1 MAKET
6 ILDPY
11 YLGTDFGFPF
21 LILNKDETASLD
33 ITAWS
38 LSFMYKADR
47 ADLDGAALLTKT
59 TALGGIA
66 IAGTFDASP
75 DPTVNLQRATVSI
88 LDTDTDSMTPR
99 IVYWELK
106 RTDPGVETVLA
117 DGTQELRRGVHR
129 T

>member
-21 LILNKDETASLD
+21 LVLNKDETVSLD

-38 LSFMYKADR
+38 LSFMWKIDR
-47 ADLDGAALLTKT
+47 ADADIAALVTKT

-66 IAGTFDASP
+66 IAGAFDASP
-75 DPTVNLQRATVSI
+75 DPLINLQRATVSI
-88 LDTDTDSMTPR
+88 LDTDTDALTPR
-99 IVYWELK
+99 VVYWELK